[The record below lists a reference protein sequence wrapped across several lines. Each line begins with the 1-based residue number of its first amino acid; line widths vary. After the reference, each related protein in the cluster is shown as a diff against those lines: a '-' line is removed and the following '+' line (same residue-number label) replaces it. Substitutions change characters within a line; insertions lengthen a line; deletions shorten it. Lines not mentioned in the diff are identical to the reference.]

1 MWVAKEQSDVY
12 LLLLGSDL
20 VVGMIGVFEKQLGWW
35 LLLPTCLAFW
45 TKYTVEYDAMRVG
58 RCYSKCD
65 RYPSINQCMETC
77 LSENFTKP
85 GKCPEENSMSPFEA
99 VCLIACAN
107 DSQCTDLG
115 KYLPPIPEKIIIR
128 REKSNMVTLNW
139 KPKDLVPRHD
149 EGVCYLVEERHVL
162 GPRYSESRLTSWGV
176 LHMGRKPF
184 PSIKAGLKTG
194 HWYQFRVAAVN
205 EKGSR
210 GYSVAS
216 KPFKTAVIQNAMFL
230 LGRMK
235 EPRNP
240 REPRNLSLSGARV
253 QPLDGKLRILLRWR
267 QPPSDVP
274 IMFYKLFWSQLIVG
288 PTNESVIISH
298 RSISKDKNCFEIKN
312 LEIGWQYFLQVQA
325 VSVYGGRRIMSKKVS
340 QVFNSTD
347 YRDYADTE
355 GHSGRCERHHLGL
368 RVRRLICQCSE
379 EIDARLVWP
388 VDEEAASYNVSWRL
402 ESCSVF
408 KNSRNSKITPNLIS
422 PIALSEITQKTR
434 FDIKNLEK
442 NCTYTVNV
450 RSILNNNNNNGND
463 NNNNSEDKK
472 DNNELGGPADDNWP
486 TEVNEERNLSIELT
500 TNVSCNKIRQNRNN
514 NNNNNNN
521 SNDNNNGDF
530 KLTKCKKR
538 KTRLKKIYN
547 K

>member
-1 MWVAKEQSDVY
+1 MWVAKE
-12 LLLLGSDL
+12 
-20 VVGMIGVFEKQLGWW
+20 VGGELGWW
-35 LLLPTCLAFW
+35 LILPTCLAFW
-45 TKYTVEYDAMRVG
+45 TKYTVEYDAMRVA

-128 REKSNMVTLNW
+128 REKSNMVTLDW
-139 KPKDLVPRHD
+139 KPKDLVPRRD

-176 LHMGRKPF
+176 LHLGSKPS

-210 GYSVAS
+210 GYSVPS

-230 LGRMK
+230 LGRIK

-253 QPLDGKLRILLRWR
+253 QPFDGKLRILLRWR

-274 IMFYKLFWSQLIVG
+274 VMFYKLFWSQLIVG

-298 RSISKDKNCFEIKN
+298 RSISKLTQGVT
-312 LEIGWQYFLQVQA
+312 LED
-325 VSVYGGRRIMSKKVS
+325 VSG
-340 QVFNSTD
+340 TTW
-347 YRDYADTE
+347 DYAFA
-355 GHSGRCERHHLGL
+355 G
-368 RVRRLICQCSE
+368 
-379 EIDARLVWP
+379 
-388 VDEEAASYNVSWRL
+388 
-402 ESCSVF
+402 
-408 KNSRNSKITPNLIS
+408 
-422 PIALSEITQKTR
+422 
-434 FDIKNLEK
+434 
-442 NCTYTVNV
+442 
-450 RSILNNNNNNGND
+450 
-463 NNNNSEDKK
+463 
-472 DNNELGGPADDNWP
+472 
-486 TEVNEERNLSIELT
+486 
-500 TNVSCNKIRQNRNN
+500 
-514 NNNNNNN
+514 
-521 SNDNNNGDF
+521 
-530 KLTKCKKR
+530 
-538 KTRLKKIYN
+538 
-547 K
+547 